1 MPENEGYFQVCR
13 NISEKISEQV
23 YKKILFIKKR
33 AAVTGKGRVYYG
45 GSLKYEQ
52 GEIIYFE

>member
-23 YKKILFIKKR
+23 YKKYYLLKKR
-33 AAVTGKGRVYYG
+33 TAVTGKERVYYG
-45 GSLKYEQ
+45 GSL
-52 GEIIYFE
+52 